1 MTGDPILDFW
11 NERAGLK
18 MQAGSNDVLA
28 KALEIEALAPHVMNC
43 ADVAEFGCGNGVT
56 AIEFAKRF
64 GVRISAFDFSAEMVA
79 EARKNAEEAGV
90 SGRIAFDVADIRS
103 PPPLANRFDAVY
115 CERMVINL
123 PDWPAQAAAIQSM
136 ARYLRP
142 GGRLLMCEN
151 SANGLAALN
160 ELRQR
165 VGLERINPP
174 WHNFY
179 LDDDSVAALGVQ
191 GCRLLDVIP
200 FSATYYFLSRVVNAW
215 LARQEGKQPA
225 YDAPVNHL
233 AALLPPLGDCAQG
246 KLWIWGRDETPGAS

>member
-1 MTGDPILDFW
+1 MTADPILDFW
-11 NERAGLK
+11 NARAALK

-28 KALEIEALAPHVMNC
+28 KALEIEALAPHVENC
-43 ADVAEFGCGNGVT
+43 AEVAEFGCGNGVT

-64 GVRISAFDFSAEMVA
+64 GVRISAFDFSADMAA

-90 SGRIAFDVADIRS
+90 SGRIAFDVADIRN
-103 PPPLANRFDAVY
+103 PPLLANRFDAVY

-123 PDWPAQAAAIQSM
+123 PDWPAQAAAIRSM
-136 ARYLRP
+136 ARYLKP

-165 VGLERINPP
+165 VGLERINAP
-174 WHNFY
+174 WHNVY
-179 LDDDSVAALGVQ
+179 LDDAAVAALEIP
-191 GCRLLDVIP
+191 GCRLADVVP

-215 LARQEGKQPA
+215 LAKQEGKPPA

-233 AALLPPLGDCAQG
+233 AALLPPFGDCAQG
-246 KLWIWGRDETPGAS
+246 KLWIWIHDETSGSS